1 MGQQNKI
8 QKMFILLASLITTA
22 FCINNEFPLGGG
34 LQFKIPEDNAIERCV
49 IQFDVPADAAGA
61 DCKIEFERTRSTVGA
76 LGEMK
81 FNYWTKHV
89 ADVDA
94 FTSFSDSTDKLT
106 LYGDGDAFADA
117 PCSNADA
124 LITAIIKKDKSYY
137 VYNAESKPLYTAK
150 KQIKEGESLFFYF
163 ETTAAAVAH
172 FNIDYSSGSKFDS
185 VHYYWAKTLADV
197 KDSSKAT
204 EVDGDSNALVK
215 VDVSEAGKYWFRV
228 TVENAVAGQDTTT
241 FEMRFKLNSNPTD
254 LEHGDARCPLE
265 KCVAEDMQVCD
276 ECTKNG
282 CNWCEGTRK
291 CQKPSLKCANST
303 APVVAED
310 KCVDIDAKCKALT
323 DKDAADR
330 GYGACTQ
337 TPGCVYC
344 DTAGKLTFGLGNSGS
359 CSAGRN
365 NLGKDCSSLTA
376 FKATEPAQCSGA
388 AVLTASMTLLA
399 ATLAFLQ

>member
-61 DCKIEFERTRSTVGA
+61 DCKIEFERTRSTVDA

-106 LYGDGDAFADA
+106 LYGDGDA
-117 PCSNADA
+117 NADA

-204 EVDGDSNALVK
+204 EVDGDTNALVK

-241 FEMRFKLNSNPTD
+241 FEMRFKLNSDPKD
-254 LEHGDARCPLE
+254 LERGDARCPLE

-282 CNWCEGTRK
+282 CNWCEGERK
-291 CQKPSLKCANST
+291 CQKPSLKCNST
-303 APVVAED
+303 APVVAEDD

-330 GYGACTQ
+330 GCGACTQ
-337 TPGCVYC
+337 TPGCLYC